1 MNIGNILQY
10 GLFDSKK
17 TYPNVQ
23 ISSLRTVQVFEF
35 DYILSCDV
43 NAFSYINEKSCRLS
57 PNMLIVRKPGQ
68 KSNSRFHFKCYC
80 LHLEIEKENPI
91 FNELLSVPEY
101 FTLINDTAYQQLFED
116 LFRHLIKQN
125 EQNVDYYISAKL
137 LEFIYYVKKDSK
149 RNKNARQG
157 FSKKENRFIQ
167 KAISYIKQNF
177 SQPITLKTLGAL
189 TGYSP
194 NHFQRIF
201 TEAIGTS
208 PQKYLENVRIEQAK
222 YLLTQNEKTLS
233 ETAYLCGFSSQAYF
247 IQVFKRHTL
256 LTPSEFQKKSRFKNS
271 LIR

>member
-1 MNIGNILQY
+1 MHIGNILQY

-35 DYILSCDV
+35 DYILSCDA
-43 NAFSYINEKSCRLS
+43 NAVSYINEKSCRLS
-57 PNMLIVRKPGQ
+57 PKMLIVRKPGQ

-101 FTLINDTAYQQLFED
+101 FTLIHDTTYQQLFES

-125 EQNVDYYISAKL
+125 ERNNDYFISAKL
-137 LEFIYYVKKDSK
+137 LELIYYIKTDAK
-149 RNKNARQG
+149 RNKNVRQRS
-157 FSKKENRFIQ
+157 SKKENHFIQ
-167 KAISYIKQNF
+167 KAISYMKQNF
-177 SQPITLKTLGAL
+177 PQQITLKTLGDL

-201 TEAIGTS
+201 TQAIGAS
-208 PQKYLENVRIEQAK
+208 PQKYLETVRIEQAK
-222 YLLTQNEKTLS
+222 YLLAQNEKTIT

-256 LTPSEFQKKSRFKNS
+256 LTPSEFQKTSAFKNS